1 MGRVSEGTKA
11 ERFEFIN
18 ENSSS
23 FDIRYLCDQLGV
35 SSSGFYA
42 WRDRVP
48 SKREADNSRLLKRIY
63 ALFKE
68 HRGHYGSPRIHEAL
82 RSSGECVNRKRVER
96 LMREAGLVGT
106 AARIYRRH
114 ALPENSCRNVPN
126 LRRDA
131 GEPNAVN
138 QQWAG
143 DVTYMRVNGEWRY
156 LAVIMDLYSRR
167 IVGWAFDRTRTSA
180 LTLEALRKAIATRT
194 CEPSML
200 FHSDKGAEYGAHD
213 YQRALRENGI
223 EPSMN
228 RPKTMTD
235 NIHVESFFRTLK
247 TESFHDL
254 HFDDASDL
262 KGKLK
267 WYIENYYNKKRIH
280 SSLGY
285 RTPDEY
291 EKMVA

>member
-1 MGRVSEGTKA
+1 MPSER
-11 ERFEFIN
+11 EI
-18 ENSSS
+18 ENH
-23 FDIRYLCDQLGV
+23 
-35 SSSGFYA
+35 
-42 WRDRVP
+42 
-48 SKREADNSRLLKRIY
+48 RLLKQINV
-63 ALFKE
+63 LFKK
-68 HRGHYGSPRIHEAL
+68 HRGHYGSPRIYAAL
-82 RSSGECVNRKRVER
+82 RSSGEVVNRKRIER
-96 LMREAGLVGT
+96 LMREEGLVGT

-114 ALPENSCRNVPN
+114 ALPENSCRNIPN
-126 LRRDA
+126 LRRDEGVPDA
-131 GEPNAVN
+131 IN

-143 DVTYMRVNGEWRY
+143 DVTYLRVNGAWRY

-180 LTLEALRKAIATRT
+180 LTLEALNKALATRS
-194 CEPSML
+194 CEQAML
-200 FHSDKGAEYGAHD
+200 FHSDKDAEYGAHD
-213 YQRALRENGI
+213 YQRALRERGI
-223 EPSMN
+223 KPSMN

-254 HFDDASDL
+254 NFQDADDL
-262 KGKLK
+262 KSKLK
-267 WYIENYYNKKRIH
+267 LYIENYYNKKRIH